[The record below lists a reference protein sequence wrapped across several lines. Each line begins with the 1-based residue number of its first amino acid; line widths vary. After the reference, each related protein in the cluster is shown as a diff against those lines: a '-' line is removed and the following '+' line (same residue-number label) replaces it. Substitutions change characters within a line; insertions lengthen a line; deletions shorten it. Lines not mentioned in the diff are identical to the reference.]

1 MIPTDLEIARHAKL
15 TRIESLA
22 ESIGLR
28 PEEVEPYGHYKAK
41 IGLRALERLAG
52 RPDGR
57 YICVTGIN
65 PTPLGEGK
73 TVVTIGPNSFNA

>member
-1 MIPTDLEIARHAKL
+1 MDLEIARGVSL
-15 TRIESLA
+15 QPIEKIA
-22 ESIGLR
+22 AAFGLL
-28 PEEVEPYGHYKAK
+28 PDELEPYGRHKAK
-41 IGLRALERLAG
+41 IGLHSLTRLKD

-73 TVVTIGPNSFNA
+73 TVV